1 MTDMSTGVGQ
11 PQAPS
16 SPIPRRIRRPGWLD
30 LRLIAGVVLV
40 LTAILAGASIMSSA
54 DDRHPVWALRHDV
67 AVGTVLQSED
77 LSVVQVQLG
86 RSAADYLPAT
96 EAVAGRTVQHALRA
110 GELVPRA
117 EVQDP
122 QAGVAV
128 TIPVRPENSPRIARG
143 DRVIFW
149 VSTSTCKG
157 LVLMSGV
164 TVQDVRTSAAG
175 ALSSGAA
182 NVVMVRLPTS
192 EASRV
197 VGVLDL
203 EGVVIRA
210 GVLSAGERAGP
221 ASQQFGQCGRS
232 GR

>member
-11 PQAPS
+11 PHAPS

-30 LRLIAGVVLV
+30 LRLVAGVVLV

-54 DDRHPVWALRHDV
+54 DDRHPVWALRHDI

-77 LSVVQVQLG
+77 LSVVQAQLG
-86 RSAADYLPAT
+86 RSAAEYLPAT

-117 EVQDP
+117 ELEDP
-122 QAGVAV
+122 QTGVAV
-128 TIPVRPENSPRIARG
+128 TIPVRPENAPRITRG

-164 TVQDVRTSAAG
+164 SVQDVRTSAAG

-197 VGVLDL
+197 VGVLDI

-210 GVLSAGERAGP
+210 GVLSPGERVGP
-221 ASQQFGQCGRS
+221 ASQQLGQCGRS
-232 GR
+232 G